1 MSAAGTRA
9 EHRRTESPSG
19 RKRRAI
25 LDAAERV
32 FLRAGFLGTNMDQ
45 VAAEAGVAKQTLY
58 AHFGSKEALFLTL
71 VSAMTDRA
79 SDDVQG
85 QTGNLEPDVTA
96 EQVLLDY
103 ADRQL
108 AVVLTTRLLQLRRLV
123 IGEVERFPDLARA
136 LYEAGPARAITALA
150 QIIEGLSERREIS
163 VPDAREA
170 ATQFNWLVMGGPL
183 NEAMLLGVEAIP
195 TDTERR
201 AHAQRSVQLFLS
213 AYRLESD
220 SASIPQT

>member
-1 MSAAGTRA
+1 MSAEHTRA
-9 EHRRTESPSG
+9 HGGRTQPASEG
-19 RKRRAI
+19 KRRAI
-25 LDAAERV
+25 LDAAERI
-32 FLRAGFLGTNMDQ
+32 FLRAGYLGTNMDK

-58 AHFGSKEALFLTL
+58 AHFGNKEALFVTL
-71 VSAMTDRA
+71 VSAMTDHA
-79 SDDVQG
+79 SDDVEG
-85 QTGNLEPDVTA
+85 PIGSLNPDVTA

-136 LYEAGPARAITALA
+136 LYDAGPARAITALA
-150 QIIEGLSERREIS
+150 QIIEGLSERDEIS

-170 ATQFNWLVMGGPL
+170 AAQFNWLVMGGPL

-195 TDTERR
+195 TDAERR
-201 AHAQRSVQLFLS
+201 AHAQRSVHLFLS
-213 AYRLESD
+213 AYRSK
-220 SASIPQT
+220 SA